1 MVLCRA
7 DAQLSCGCPD
17 LAEQTAEQA
26 AQETLNQP
34 QHRAEQT
41 QNRIKQTTEQITKTE
56 HVHLLALSFP
66 LSGWSRTGVHADN
79 PTPRILIIPAPQ
91 GQRLL

>member
-1 MVLCRA
+1 
-7 DAQLSCGCPD
+7 
-17 LAEQTAEQA
+17 
-26 AQETLNQP
+26 
-34 QHRAEQT
+34 
-41 QNRIKQTTEQITKTE
+41 
-56 HVHLLALSFP
+56 LSFP